1 MVKKLGKDWMPT
13 RSEKSN
19 YLDSYSSQKLDPS
32 NPAQFQAKMVEFCRA
47 NKTAADA
54 LLAGNIQL
62 LGFEHVRDSFGD
74 RWPQVKAKVHLLTES
89 VIKKMITSDDIYVLA
104 NDEQFI
110 VLFGMA
116 DREKAARKSKLIAD
130 EVNQRL
136 HGFSDGTEG
145 LSVRALIL
153 EVPAGKPDKL
163 ESVNELA
170 KSVQETQKEKEEE
183 ECLVFVEAKAEMR
196 LSFWPVTNIR
206 KRLVSMYQAAVVV
219 PEGAMPETDSETG
232 ALEAAVDTFALTN
245 ASAALI
251 EAAGQKKRAFLIVPV
266 RLETIDI
273 KRYRDAYIEQCRLLP
288 QLASRR
294 LFLMVEGIPDDV
306 PQSKLHG
313 VFSYVAPFVAGFVGR
328 FNMGFDRGDKLGG
341 ISMVGMAAD
350 GSGVDNP
357 SPEDLVTMSD
367 FVVKNRA
374 GKSRTFFINTVNF
387 DAASMARRAHFDYV
401 QGVGVAPAM
410 AQFGTVFS
418 IT

>member
-153 EVPAGKPDKL
+153 EVPAGKPEKL

-251 EAAGQKKRAFLIVPV
+251 EAAGQKKAGFP
-266 RLETIDI
+266 DCPGPAGNH
-273 KRYRDAYIEQCRLLP
+273 RYKTL
-288 QLASRR
+288 SRR
-294 LFLMVEGIPDDV
+294 LYRAMPLAAAIGLSAAVPDGRRYSRRCSAV
-306 PQSKLHG
+306 KTAWRFQLCSPVRRRFRRPVQYG
-313 VFSYVAPFVAGFVGR
+313 V
-328 FNMGFDRGDKLGG
+328 
-341 ISMVGMAAD
+341 
-350 GSGVDNP
+350 
-357 SPEDLVTMSD
+357 
-367 FVVKNRA
+367 
-374 GKSRTFFINTVNF
+374 
-387 DAASMARRAHFDYV
+387 
-401 QGVGVAPAM
+401 
-410 AQFGTVFS
+410 
-418 IT
+418 